1 MIQKMIGKLH
11 LILLMERF
19 VTRTILYK
27 EQIYY
32 INNKTFDNVLFFFFF
47 LVYEHFFSIKIY
59 LYILYIFRYA

>member
-1 MIQKMIGKLH
+1 MIQMMIGKLH

-32 INNKTFDNVLFFFFF
+32 INNKTFDNVFFLFF

-59 LYILYIFRYA
+59 LYILYIFRYAL

>member
-1 MIQKMIGKLH
+1 MIQMMIGKLH

-32 INNKTFDNVLFFFFF
+32 INNKTFDNVFFFF

-59 LYILYIFRYA
+59 LYILYIFRYAL